1 LTWCDFSA
9 GVVNLENG
17 EKLGL
22 VMNLKVRRTGRR
34 TYINLPDSD
43 VNICR
48 IGPGD
53 ILKIKIIEVRRLE
66 EEEPDLHGSAKV
78 CKEGK
83 RR

>member
-1 LTWCDFSA
+1 
-9 GVVNLENG
+9 
-17 EKLGL
+17 LGL
-22 VMNLKVRRTGRR
+22 VMNLKVHRTGRR

-43 VNICR
+43 VGICR

-53 ILKIKIIEVRRLE
+53 IVKVKIIEVRRLG
-66 EEEPDLHGSAKV
+66 EEEPVLHSASKL